1 MTDYV
6 KAFQQGLS
14 AAEVA
19 LRTKDEIK
27 GIFIDL
33 NKQIFEDTKGNITI
47 GVQERNELIKFTDWL
62 APAKESFDLLK
73 PGKVY
78 NAICAHNP
86 KIPGGPVKDLARW
99 TQDRRGYPCKIEWEG
114 TTLICEDGEAL
125 KNALAELLADPL
137 VGEKLYT
144 LMKLSDI

>member
-1 MTDYV
+1 MTDYI

-14 AAEVA
+14 AAEETD
-19 LRTKDEIK
+19 RTRNEINSIFDEL
-27 GIFIDL
+27 D
-33 NKQIFEDTKGNITI
+33 KQILEKTSGKIKI
-47 GVQERNELIKFTDWL
+47 SRQERI
-62 APAKESFDLLK
+62 ESPVFPDIFGPK
-73 PGKVY
+73 IRY
-78 NAICAHNP
+78 NVICAFNP
-86 KIPGGPVKDLARW
+86 KVEESPTKVLANW

-144 LMKLSDI
+144 IMKLSDI